1 MDEFVDKLIKARRM
15 DRESVITVFGKLIN
29 R

>member
-1 MDEFVDKLIKARRM
+1 MDEFVDKLIKVRRM
-15 DRESVITVFGKLIN
+15 DRESVITVFGRLIN